1 MIQTLILVFVIFL
14 LVVLGMSIGVLMGRD
29 KLKGSCGGV
38 GAIPGLKSDCACE
51 KPCDKKAKA
60 NADAKTEHKVN
71 FPA

>member
-1 MIQTLILVFVIFL
+1 MTTFFLVFGILL
-14 LVVLGMSIGVLMGRD
+14 LVILGMSVGVIFQQK

-38 GAIPGLKSDCACE
+38 GAIPGLKSDCACD

-60 NADAKTEHKVN
+60 EAQAKTEHKVN